1 MTLIVEPGDPTAVG
15 PAALLRASH
24 ALMNSLFPPEDN
36 HYLSL
41 EALESPDIAFFIARQ
56 GAETLGTGAL
66 KNHVTHGEVKSMF
79 VAETARGRGIADA
92 LLRQIED
99 HARALA
105 LPVIKLET
113 GNTLHA
119 AHRLYTRHGFTPC
132 GPFGDYVANKTSAF
146 MEKPL
151 GDA

>member
-1 MTLIVEPGDPTAVG
+1 MTLIVEPGDPTAPG
-15 PAALLRASH
+15 PATLLRESH
-24 ALMNSLFPPEDN
+24 ALMERMFPPEDN
-36 HYLSL
+36 HYLSPD
-41 EALESPDIAFFIARQ
+41 ALKSPEIAFFVARD
-56 GAETLGTGAL
+56 GGETLGTGAL
-66 KNHVTHGEVKSMF
+66 KNHGLYGEVKSMF
-79 VAETARGRGIADA
+79 VAESARGRGIANA

-132 GPFGDYVANKTSAF
+132 GPFSNYVANKTSAF